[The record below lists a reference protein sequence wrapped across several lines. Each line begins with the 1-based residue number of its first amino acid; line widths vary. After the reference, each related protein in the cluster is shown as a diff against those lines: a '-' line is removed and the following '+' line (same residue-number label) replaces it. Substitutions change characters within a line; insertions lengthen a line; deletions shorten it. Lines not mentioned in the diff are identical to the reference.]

1 MQTHHVPSTISTSL
15 AKQPQSDKAP
25 QQDAL
30 MTTII
35 GGLLLGGVILSASII
50 LLGVILLLLHHPDSF
65 SNLNLQSFPQTP
77 ASLWAGLVALHSQAF
92 IVTGLLLLIATP
104 VLRVTV
110 SVIAF
115 ALEHDRL
122 YVVITLLVLAIL
134 ITGFLLGKGGA

>member
-15 AKQPQSDKAP
+15 AKQPQPSKDP
-25 QQDAL
+25 QPDTL

-35 GGLLLGGVILSASII
+35 GGLLLSGVIVSASII
-50 LLGVILLLLHHPDSF
+50 LVGVLLLLLHHPDSF

-77 ASLWAGLVALHSQAF
+77 TSLWAGLATLRSQAF

-104 VLRVTV
+104 VLRVAV

-122 YVVITLLVLAIL
+122 YVVFTLVV
-134 ITGFLLGKGGA
+134 